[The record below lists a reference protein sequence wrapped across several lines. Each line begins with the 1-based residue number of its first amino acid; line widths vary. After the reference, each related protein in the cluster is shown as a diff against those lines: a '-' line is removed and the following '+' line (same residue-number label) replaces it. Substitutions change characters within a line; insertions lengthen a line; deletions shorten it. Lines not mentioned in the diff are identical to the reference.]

1 MSMDTTFKYK
11 PTPPDIVT
19 SSETDNNLRTFT
31 GSTNKKWIY
40 QSGEQS
46 GSARELIY
54 VNRWAHENHALLN
67 LSSRNSNGMW
77 SVSLSLSADDL
88 KDLAQKLIDAAHDLE
103 ANPAPA
109 RGAR

>member
-1 MSMDTTFKYK
+1 MDTTFNYK
-11 PTPPDIVT
+11 PTPPEISTEDHNYR
-19 SSETDNNLRTFT
+19 SFS

-40 QSGEQS
+40 PSGEQS

-54 VNRWAHENHALLN
+54 VIRWGHENHALLS

-77 SVSLSLSADDL
+77 SASLSLSADDL
-88 KDLAQKLIDAAHDLE
+88 KDLAQKLLDAAHDLE
-103 ANPAPA
+103 ANPAPM